1 MAEQFLAVGSCLARR
16 GVVSNSD
23 TSLWLGNSQGISW
36 AAGGIFLMQTGR
48 EKSSVQGQSVLHGAS
63 SPTHPTTTDCKSF
76 WNTDVRRLWVLNPS
90 QWRLTFTWVN
100 FYSCLIPNQKLSQ
113 SSNRTKSEMF
123 GEMFIWSQRTWKSI
137 RSKSESSQLY
147 NFKSHGIQTTPVL

>member
-113 SSNRTKSEMF
+113 SSNRTKERIISILMP
-123 GEMFIWSQRTWKSI
+123 GSVYILGKLLKGQRVFFY
-137 RSKSESSQLY
+137 LY
-147 NFKSHGIQTTPVL
+147 IYYIQN